1 MPNAIRI
8 LNAREHNLRGVDIEI
23 PRDRFTVITGISG
36 SGKST
41 VAFDILFAEGQR
53 RYLESLNAYARQFV
67 QPAARPEV
75 DAVQGMP
82 PTVAIEQRTS
92 RGGRK
97 STVATLTEIHH
108 FLRLLYVKLGV
119 QYCPECGIRIQPQIP
134 EAILARLM
142 TQGRG
147 REVTL
152 LAPLIVARK
161 GYYTDLATWALKKG
175 FDRLRVDG
183 KLLPTAE
190 WPRLDRFREHD
201 IDLPVGTLPV
211 QPEREAE
218 LQQLLE
224 QALSLGKGRVRAAWA
239 APELDEELFSTER
252 ACPGCARSFDQLDPR
267 LFSYNSRQGWCHG
280 CYGTGVVLSGF
291 DAEQSGE
298 ERRWGA
304 DQEQEEQVCP
314 DCHGRRLKPEALAV
328 RFQDRGIAELSAL
341 PVSLAAEF
349 FNGLRLCGREEAIA
363 RDLLPEIRSRLGFL
377 ESVGLPYLGLD
388 RAAPSLS
395 GGEAQRIRL
404 AAQLGSNLRGVCYIL
419 DEPTIGLH
427 PRDNR
432 MLLETLQRLEA
443 KGNTVVVVEHDE
455 ETIRHAEHLVDL
467 GPGAGIEGG
476 QVVARGSV
484 EQVMQSPQSITGRC
498 LAEPLLHPLQPRRRV
513 DAETPRLSIKGADL
527 HNLRELDLE
536 IPLGRLVCVS
546 GVSGSGKSS
555 LVREVL
561 QSSLKR
567 RLAGELIATT
577 GCRAIGGWE
586 PLQRVLE
593 VDQTPIGKTPRSCP
607 ATYVGFFD
615 PIRKL
620 FAATTEARMRGF
632 GPGRFSFNVKGG
644 RCEACEGQGAQRIEM
659 SFLPDVQV
667 PCEVC
672 GGKRFNPETLAVR
685 FKGKSIAEVL
695 AMNVEQ
701 AVEFFSAHS
710 PVHRPLSLLRD
721 LGLGYL
727 TLGQRSPTLSGGEAQ
742 RIKLVTEL
750 GKSKPAA
757 ESPKGVRQT
766 LYILDEPT
774 IGLHMAD
781 EEKLIR
787 ALHRLVAA
795 GNTVL
800 LIEHSLDLIA
810 EADWLIDLGPEGGDG
825 GGRVV
830 AEGTPEAVAQVQAS
844 HTALFL
850 RRFLKDRSK

>member
-1 MPNAIRI
+1 
-8 LNAREHNLRGVDIEI
+8 
-23 PRDRFTVITGISG
+23 
-36 SGKST
+36 
-41 VAFDILFAEGQR
+41 
-53 RYLESLNAYARQFV
+53 
-67 QPAARPEV
+67 
-75 DAVQGMP
+75 
-82 PTVAIEQRTS
+82 
-92 RGGRK
+92 
-97 STVATLTEIHH
+97 
-108 FLRLLYVKLGV
+108 
-119 QYCPECGIRIQPQIP
+119 
-134 EAILARLM
+134 
-142 TQGRG
+142 
-147 REVTL
+147 
-152 LAPLIVARK
+152 
-161 GYYTDLATWALKKG
+161 
-175 FDRLRVDG
+175 VDG
-183 KLLPTAE
+183 EPLPTTE

-218 LQQLLE
+218 LRRLLDK
-224 QALSLGKGRVRAAWA
+224 ALALGKGRVRAVIRPLTSNPSQTPTQSFSPREKAGMRGSK
-239 APELDEELFSTER
+239 EERGSAEETLYSTER
-252 ACPGCARSFDQLDPR
+252 ACPGCGRSFDELDPR
-267 LFSYNSRQGWCHG
+267 LFSYNSRQGWCPG

-304 DQEQEEQVCP
+304 DPEQEERVCP
-314 DCHGRRLKPEALAV
+314 DCHGHRLRPEALAV
-328 RFQDRGIAELSAL
+328 RFQGRGIAELSAL
-341 PVSLAAEF
+341 PVSQAAEL

-363 RDLLPEIRSRLGFL
+363 RDLLVEIRSRLGFL
-377 ESVGLPYLGLD
+377 ESVGLPYLGLN

-427 PRDNR
+427 PRDNQ

-455 ETIRHAEHLVDL
+455 ETIRRAGHLVDF

-476 QVVARGSV
+476 RVVARGSV
-484 EQVMQSPQSITGRC
+484 EQVMRSPESVTGRF
-498 LAEPLLHPLQPRRRV
+498 LAEPLRHPLQPRRRV
-513 DAETPRLSIKGADL
+513 DTETPRLSIKGADL
-527 HNLRELDLE
+527 HNLQELDLE

-546 GVSGSGKSS
+546 GVSGSGKST

-561 QSSLKR
+561 HAGLKR
-567 RLAGELIATT
+567 RLAGELSATA

-615 PIRKL
+615 PIRRL

-644 RCEACEGQGAQRIEM
+644 RCEACEGQGARRIEM

-695 AMNVEQ
+695 SMNVEQ
-701 AVEFFSAHS
+701 ALESFSAHPS
-710 PVHRPLSLLRD
+710 IHRPLSLLRE

-750 GKSKPAA
+750 AKSRPAA
-757 ESPKGVRQT
+757 ESPKGAKQT

-787 ALHRLVAA
+787 ALHRLVDA

-830 AEGTPEAVAQVQAS
+830 AEGTPEAVAEVQGS
-844 HTALFL
+844 HTARFL
-850 RRFLKDRSK
+850 RPFLEERSK